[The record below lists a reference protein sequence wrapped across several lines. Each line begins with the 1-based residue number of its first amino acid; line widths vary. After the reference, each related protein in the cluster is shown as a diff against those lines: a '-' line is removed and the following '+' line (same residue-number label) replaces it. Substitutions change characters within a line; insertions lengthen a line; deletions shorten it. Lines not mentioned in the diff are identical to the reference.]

1 MTLADGSRRLARVVE
16 ALNEGDSRR
25 GSTQLIG
32 GWPPRPAVPG
42 RRSPVPSRL
51 RGARSRPWC
60 RRGRGAR
67 TSGSCPPRGATSTGR
82 PPCASTAS
90 LGFGSSACSVPSPA
104 ARNATDQDSS
114 MVPMRSLLLPSAVV
128 FRVPHLARWIALPGL
143 LRSNVRQVTG
153 DKAGTIRAPCR
164 APRALRAPCSGVGPG
179 EWAYRS
185 GGSVPIRPLTRRA
198 RRARPGRS
206 RHRWLGRARRQAG
219 GGLPPTARVS
229 CAGPSRSMRE
239 TAPTCQMFTDCHMG
253 QRDLDELPPACAA
266 DTACGLAVSGR
277 RGPALSRHSYGL
289 PQRPAIPDSSVT
301 RPAPDRDGARTPRPG
316 RWRP

>member
-198 RRARPGRS
+198 RRARPAAAPARQP
-206 RHRWLGRARRQAG
+206 ARRRPARQIPAPLAG
-219 GGLPPTARVS
+219 
-229 CAGPSRSMRE
+229 AGP
-239 TAPTCQMFTDCHMG
+239 
-253 QRDLDELPPACAA
+253 AA
-266 DTACGLAVSGR
+266 GR
-277 RGPALSRHSYGL
+277 RGPPADRQGLLRGPKPLHARNRANVPDVYGL
-289 PQRPAIPDSSVT
+289 SHGAARP
-301 RPAPDRDGARTPRPG
+301 R
-316 RWRP
+316 